1 MFTGIIQ
8 RFYTVMT
15 KIEIFGYLSM
25 LVVLYSMT
33 MKDFTKLRII
43 NSIACSMFVVY
54 GIFLS
59 AYPIIIM
66 NILVIAINLY
76 RLKKGE

>member
-1 MFTGIIQ
+1 
-8 RFYTVMT
+8 MT

-33 MKDFTKLRII
+33 MKDFAKLRII
-43 NSIACSMFVVY
+43 NSIACSMLVVY

-66 NILVIAINLY
+66 NISVIAINLY

>member
-1 MFTGIIQ
+1 
-8 RFYTVMT
+8 MT
-15 KIEIFGYLSM
+15 KIEIFGYVSM

-33 MKDFTKLRII
+33 MKDFRKLRIV
-43 NSIACSMFVVY
+43 NSIACSMFVIY

-59 AYPIIIM
+59 AYPIIVM
-66 NILVIAINLY
+66 NLLVIVINLY